1 MSQIN
6 YLFNDKIVDKI
17 NRYSWLLYVSN
28 REGIRIRIRIR
39 TIRFVFVSGLKCGKR
54 WHSDPISSVSDPNPS
69 LISKVQEWTPH
80 EVLWPHAEVP
90 PALHLDRARS
100 IHSAGA
106 GSGIGEF
113 RIQFCR
119 VQLDWGRGQ
128 QVHPRAAVARLRP
141 WLCLPAT
148 TYPTR
153 WIRWGGTTGI
163 HLRMRGTYRGGNN
176 GS

>member
-1 MSQIN
+1 MILYS
-6 YLFNDKIVDKI
+6 YTFKIEKVSEFEYGFELSI
-17 NRYSWLLYVSN
+17 LYSYPMRSAFL
-28 REGIRIRIRIR
+28 
-39 TIRFVFVSGLKCGKR
+39 FVSGLKCGKM

-80 EVLWPHAEVP
+80 EVLCPHAEVP